1 MKPKILVCGN
11 ANSKYIQR
19 DLIKRLIDLKFDVEY
34 FDPESD
40 FVQNVYKL
48 ANTIKMYESQKIGIV
63 LSNTAITIR
72 EITNNF
78 FEIKNLIISKDNKFV
93 KTQYENANMI
103 TVGIEEWSA
112 DDIIKICLFYVNNA
126 FVFKI

>member
-63 LSNTAITIR
+63 LSNTAITIK

-78 FEIKNLIISKDNKFV
+78 YEIKNLIISKDNKFV

-103 TVGIEEWSA
+103 TVGIEEWSS

>member
-19 DLIKRLIDLKFDVEY
+19 NLIKRLIDLKFDVEY

-63 LSNTAITIR
+63 LSNTAITIK

-78 FEIKNLIISKDNKFV
+78 YEIKNLIISKDNKFV

-103 TVGIEEWSA
+103 TVGIEEWSS

>member
-78 FEIKNLIISKDNKFV
+78 YEIKNLIISKDNKFV

-126 FVFKI
+126 YVFEI

>member
-78 FEIKNLIISKDNKFV
+78 YEIKNLIISKDNKFV